1 MNDKRK
7 APRTSDTLPAKG
19 RVNEVCKEWLVH
31 EDGAL
36 AYQLQKQEVEE
47 HYSGNKTR
55 NAQVREDLPRA
66 KEEQQR
72 EERDAFARYQE
83 RLQHQADQDE
93 YLAMKVAEN
102 LEREE
107 ERQRRKRELRDEE
120 IARRIQEKEQDR
132 LRGLEHV
139 SHVGLPLSQEPSDVS
154 SHFRSLD
161 LNSIEYDDESPTSM
175 DLRCVLNDSEL
186 HEEAQRRL
194 QEQKDEELARLLQ
207 EQDSGSLS
215 LEDRDRLLAMEAQD
229 KELARLLQ
237 EKEKARA
244 RRARERAK
252 QRALLKKQQAFDQ
265 QQQLDQTTA
274 RGSNSDPHNYRG
286 SNFDPANSRGST
298 LDPHNSKAF
307 PEQHNANEYLDS
319 PECEPEI
326 RESSFIEVGAHVVRG
341 QDQVLMNSSND
352 RRYYDEN
359 KVEACASNNIAT
371 AIDPTFSTLSST
383 YSCDTEKCVAP
394 PYMPIQGQRRTSS
407 LEKKSKKKDG
417 CKNQ

>member
-1 MNDKRK
+1 MMSDKK
-7 APRTSDTLPAKG
+7 KGPRTSDTLPARG

-36 AYQLQKQEVEE
+36 AYKLQKQEVEE

-72 EERDAFARYQE
+72 EERDAFVRYQE
-83 RLQHQADQDE
+83 RLQQQAEQDE

-132 LRGLEHV
+132 LLALEHINQ
-139 SHVGLPLSQEPSDVS
+139 VGLPLPQESQDIA
-154 SHFRSLD
+154 SHMRSLD
-161 LNSIEYDDESPTSM
+161 LNAIDLDDESPTSM

-186 HEEAQRRL
+186 QEEAQRRL

-252 QRALLKKQQAFDQ
+252 QKALLKKQQQ
-265 QQQLDQTTA
+265 QQQQMEQQL
-274 RGSNSDPHNYRG
+274 SNENTEHNNQDISQDREG
-286 SNFDPANSRGST
+286 
-298 LDPHNSKAF
+298 
-307 PEQHNANEYLDS
+307 
-319 PECEPEI
+319 EI
-326 RESSFIEVGAHVVRG
+326 RESSFSEPGTSRVVIG
-341 QDQVLMNSSND
+341 QDQVLLTPENSHD
-352 RRYYDEN
+352 RRYFDDT
-359 KVEACASNNIAT
+359 KVEACSSNNIAA
-371 AIDPTFSTLSST
+371 AIDPTFSTMSSS
-383 YSCDTEKCVAP
+383 YSCDSEKCIAP

-407 LEKKSKKKDG
+407 LEKKSRKKDG
-417 CKNQ
+417 CKTQ